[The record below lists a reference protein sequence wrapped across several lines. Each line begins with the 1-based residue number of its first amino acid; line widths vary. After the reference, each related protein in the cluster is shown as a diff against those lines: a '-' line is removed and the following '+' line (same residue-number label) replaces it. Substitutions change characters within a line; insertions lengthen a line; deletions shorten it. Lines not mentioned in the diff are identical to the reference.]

1 MSPCAPA
8 DVGTTETAA
17 PPRRAPRGGTAP
29 TARAVVEVVTDSHQ
43 DAEAISDPIEV
54 VAESSAAGGPA

>member
-1 MSPCAPA
+1 MSTCALA

-29 TARAVVEVVTDSHQ
+29 TARAVVEVVTDFHQ

-54 VAESSAAGGPA
+54 VADGVGAEVLA

>member
-1 MSPCAPA
+1 MNTCALA

-29 TARAVVEVVTDSHQ
+29 TARAVAEVVTDSHQ

-54 VAESSAAGGPA
+54 VTEGVVAEVLA